1 VNVKEELPMARPK
14 EDLAVVGKNWA
25 RLDGTD
31 KVSGRSIFA
40 DDVRLPGM
48 LFGKVVRSPHP
59 HARILNI
66 DTSKAEALPGVKA
79 VVTPED
85 AKGIYIGINQPLLP
99 TGNVNHVGHEVVG
112 IAATSER
119 IAAKAAGLVEIEYEL
134 LPDLTDLRDAIK
146 PDAVQL
152 HEKAKGNIGWEV
164 AQDFGDPDAAF
175 AACDVIHEDEFITN
189 ATHNCYAEYHVCVSD
204 FSKAGKLVVYTPTQS
219 AILFQ
224 KTIAA
229 AFKMDESDVRMLTL
243 NTGGGF
249 TGRTSA
255 RPHHFI
261 SALLSRKAG
270 RPVRLRAAGD
280 EEFIMCRAG
289 GEVVYKLKSGA
300 TKDGVLKVL
309 EVDLLFDTG
318 AYIESQM
325 IVTTLTSKYLGAL
338 YPIEASRYRGRLIHT
353 NHMPYYFHHGGGLAQ
368 FQFALGQHMDELAHK
383 LGMDSVQ
390 FSLLNGVE
398 EGYTTPDG
406 TTTYHSCGLKECIEK
421 TADLA
426 GWKDKYGKLPKYK
439 GIGLGIGAMASGA
452 KGLFKHDTSAA
463 MIQVNTDGK
472 ASLFIGLPDMGQ
484 SSHTTM
490 AIIAA
495 EVLGISPEDI
505 RVVSGDTDTDPFDV
519 GAFTQRGTFNTGNAT
534 KNAAL
539 DARDQLSGRAAS
551 LLECEEAD
559 LVWRHHQV
567 YSKQN
572 PDNKIA
578 FRKVVDETLNSM
590 EGRFVMGRGYYNSPL
605 KKGSMAFSFGAQIA
619 EVTVDPGTG
628 VVTVDKM
635 TASHDVGRAINP
647 RVVEGQIGQI
657 FSGMSQVLYEETIME
672 DGQVMNP
679 SRLDYKM
686 PRAYEMPEVDHII
699 VESIDPNGPFGAKEV
714 GEGPIVCTM
723 QAIANAVA
731 NAIGARVHEM
741 PLAPWRV
748 LRVANNAEQ
757 LAEQDAASKRK
768 AVAGE

>member
-1 VNVKEELPMARPK
+1 MARPK

-25 RLDGTD
+25 RLDGAD
-31 KVSGRSIFA
+31 KVSGRSLFA

-48 LFGKVVRSPHP
+48 LYGKVVRSPHA
-59 HARILNI
+59 HARIINI

-79 VVTPED
+79 VVTPDD
-85 AKGIYIGINQPLLP
+85 AKGIYIGINQSLLP
-99 TGNVNHVGHEVVG
+99 VGVVKHVGQEIVG

-119 IAAKAAGLVEIEYEL
+119 IAAQAAGLVEIEYEV
-134 LPDLTDLRDAIK
+134 LPDLTDLEHALK

-152 HEKAKGNIGWEV
+152 HAKAEGNIGWEV
-164 AQDFGDPDAAF
+164 KEDHGDPEAAF
-175 AACDVIHEDEFITN
+175 AGCDVIREDRFITN
-189 ATHNCYAEYHVCVSD
+189 ASHNCYAEYHVCVSD
-204 FSKAGKLVVYTPTQS
+204 FSQAGKLVVWTPTQT
-219 AILFQ
+219 AVLFQ
-224 KTIAA
+224 KALAA
-229 AFKMDESDVRMLTL
+229 AFKMDESDVRLLTL
-243 NTGGGF
+243 NSGGGF

-255 RPHHFI
+255 RPHHFL

-289 GEVVYKLKSGA
+289 GKVIYKIKSGA
-300 TKDGVLKVL
+300 TKDGRLKVI
-309 EVDLLFDTG
+309 ETDLLFDTG

-325 IVTTLTSKYLGAL
+325 IVTLLTSKYLHAL
-338 YPIEASRYRGRLIHT
+338 YPLEASRYRGRLVHT
-353 NHMPYYFHHGGGLAQ
+353 NHLPYYFHHGGGLAQ
-368 FQFALGQHMDELAHK
+368 FQFALGQHMDGLAHD
-383 LGMDSVQ
+383 LGMDSVE

-398 EGYTTPDG
+398 EGYSTPDG
-406 TTTYHSCGLKECIEK
+406 THYASCGLKECIEK
-421 TADLA
+421 TAELA
-426 GWKDKYGKLPKYK
+426 GWKEKYGKLPKYK

-463 MIQVNTDGK
+463 MIKLGTDGK

-495 EVLGISPEDI
+495 EVLGITPEDI
-505 RVVSGDTDTDPFDV
+505 TVIAGDTDTDPFDV

-539 DARDQLSGRAAS
+539 DARQQLAGRAAR
-551 LLECEEAD
+551 LLECDEDA
-559 LVWRHHQV
+559 LVWRDRQV
-567 YSKQN
+567 YPKDQ
-572 PDNKIA
+572 PDKAIP
-578 FRKVVDETLNSM
+578 FRKVVDQTLNSV
-590 EGRFVMGRGYYNSPL
+590 EGRFVMGRGYYNSPIE
-605 KKGSMAFSFGAQIA
+605 KGSMAYSFGAQIA

-635 TASHDVGRAINP
+635 TAAHDVGRAINP
-647 RVVEGQIGQI
+647 RIVEGQIDGQI

-686 PRAYEMPEVDHII
+686 PRAYEMPEVEHII
-699 VESIDPNGPFGAKEV
+699 VETIDPHGPFGAKEV

-731 NAIGARVHEM
+731 NAIGDRVYEM

-748 LRVANNAEQ
+748 LRVATNAAKSEA
-757 LAEQDAASKRK
+757 AE
-768 AVAGE
+768 